1 MQFSI
6 SKETYFIKNE
16 RTNKPKGK
24 LYDRYYTRKRTLRNL
39 NFTADANQEKEED
52 QEKQNPPE
60 KYDEEKLESI
70 RVELKYIREWKL
82 VLEKWQ
88 ESLPLRLADIKSKP
102 INEVRQRWPLFK
114 YTRAPDLVNIFC
126 LHAIIQ

>member
-1 MQFSI
+1 L
-6 SKETYFIKNE
+6 KKGCLC
-16 RTNKPKGK
+16 RTKSNN
-24 LYDRYYTRKRTLRNL
+24 NL
-39 NFTADANQEKEED
+39 NFTADANEEKEED

-70 RVELKYIREWKL
+70 RVALRYIREWKL
-82 VLEKWQ
+82 VLENWQ
-88 ESLPLRLADIKSKP
+88 ESLLLILGDIKSKL
-102 INEVRQRWPLFK
+102 INEVHQRWPLFK